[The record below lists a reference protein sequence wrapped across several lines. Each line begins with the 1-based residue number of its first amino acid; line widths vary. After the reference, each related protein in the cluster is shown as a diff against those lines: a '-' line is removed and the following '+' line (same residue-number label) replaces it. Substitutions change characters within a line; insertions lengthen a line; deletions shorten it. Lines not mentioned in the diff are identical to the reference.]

1 MSVVAQYPLGA
12 EVFVTTDVYI
22 NDVLADPSNLTYQIL
37 GPDEELL
44 VYVWE
49 TDAEVVRL
57 LYTSGKRTQR
67 WFVWVRASSS
77 LPSMAIRWG
86 AGTTAPSP
94 LGLRAEA
101 RWRASSLS
109 KSLTLTSL
117 LAPVKAVW
125 YDWAI
130 PCRVENSTS

>member
-57 LYTSGKRTQR
+57 GEGQFELAVYGDQVGR
-67 WFVWVRASSS
+67 WYYRAFSIG
-77 LPSMAIRWG
+77 PTGRG
-86 AGTTAPSP
+86 AMEGEFLIKESHF
-94 LGLRAEA
+94 
-101 RWRASSLS
+101 
-109 KSLTLTSL
+109 
-117 LAPVKAVW
+117 
-125 YDWAI
+125 D
-130 PCRVENSTS
+130 